1 MSSTSPHTA
10 KATPSTLPLFFQR
23 RFFPMWA
30 ALGLGA
36 FTDNMLKQALSIA
49 LVYGTLTAPFIDNDA
64 ALPLVGLLFPLPMAI
79 FSTVSGQIADKYE
92 TSFLFR
98 RTKFAEFLLM
108 ILAAIGFLLGNT
120 VILIATLFLMGVQSS
135 FFSPVRTS
143 GMPKYLEPSELVR
156 GNAFC
161 SGGLFV
167 SVMLGIV
174 LGGMLINQPNGRVT
188 VSVVLVLAA
197 LAGWL
202 IIRMTPKAAANDPD
216 LKVDWNIFRQVG
228 VMLNYPATSPGV
240 LRPVLGS
247 AWYWTVGA
255 FVSVAVPIMSRDTLF
270 GDESVTTALMGL
282 FALGSAIG
290 AVTAAS
296 LAKGRSGL
304 GFSTGG
310 IFIAGFLSIVIYILA
325 IGVAPPIDAAAY
337 TAGTFFKGPR
347 EWIIAIAFLISA
359 AAMAVYAVPLQAA
372 VQRRAPA
379 PIRARI
385 LAANNF
391 LNAVGAI
398 IGFLLFLAITQTSLE
413 AKLVFPIV
421 GIAQLCVAL
430 YMLNR
435 RRTQPDGLYDESLS
449 SSEPLSADI
458 PLMEE
463 EATR

>member
-1 MSSTSPHTA
+1 MSSTPPIGEQ
-10 KATPSTLPLFFQR
+10 KSTLPLFFQK
-23 RFFPMWA
+23 RFLPMWT
-30 ALGLGA
+30 ALCLGA

-79 FSTVSGQIADKYE
+79 FSTISGQIADKYE

-108 ILAAIGFLLGNT
+108 VLAAIGFLLGNT
-120 VILIATLFLMGVQSS
+120 AILIATLFLMGVQSA

-143 GMPKYLEPSELVR
+143 AMPKYLTPGELVR
-156 GNAFC
+156 GNAFS

-167 SVMLGIV
+167 SVMIGIV
-174 LGGMLINQPNGRVT
+174 LGGMLINQPNGPAT
-188 VSVVLVLAA
+188 VSLVLVLAA
-197 LAGWL
+197 FTGWL
-202 IIRMTPKAAANDPD
+202 VIRMTPQAAPNDPD
-216 LKVDWNIFRQVG
+216 LKIDWNVFRQVG
-228 VMLNYPATSPGV
+228 VLLKYPANSPGV
-240 LRPVLGS
+240 MRPVLGS

-255 FVSVAVPIMSRDTLF
+255 FVSVAVPIMARDTLY
-270 GDESVTTALMGL
+270 GDENVTTALMGL
-282 FALGSAIG
+282 FALGAAIG

-310 IFIAGFLSIVIYILA
+310 ILLAGTLSIIIFFLA
-325 IGVAPPIDAAAY
+325 IGVKPPVGADTY
-337 TAGTFFKGPR
+337 TPATFFKGPR
-347 EWIIAIAFLISA
+347 EWIMAFSFLISS

-372 VQRRAPA
+372 VQRRAPPA
-379 PIRARI
+379 IRARV

-398 IGFLLFLAITQTSLE
+398 FGFLLFLAITQTSLE

-421 GIAQLCVAL
+421 GSAQLVVAA
-430 YMLNR
+430 YMFNR
-435 RRTQPDGLYDESLS
+435 RRTQPEGLYDESLTGDEAPTIDQS
-449 SSEPLSADI
+449 LI
-458 PLMEE
+458 KE
-463 EATR
+463 EAPR